1 MARYDFEIIGS
12 FETTETIARGTG
24 VRIRHFLNQT
34 YGRGDWRKRKG
45 IALVRYEDGRMGH
58 AEIHWFE
65 AHGIGRVLQKVIR
78 EID

>member
-1 MARYDFEIIGS
+1 MARYDFEIIG
-12 FETTETIARGTG
+12 EMEGVETIARGTG

-34 YGRGDWRKRKG
+34 YGRGAWRKRKG
-45 IALVRYEDGRMGH
+45 VALVRYANGQMNR
-58 AEIHWFE
+58 AEVHWFE

>member
-1 MARYDFEIIGS
+1 MARYDFEIVG
-12 FETTETIARGTG
+12 ELVAVETIARGTG

-45 IALVRYEDGRMGH
+45 IALIRYADGQMAR

-65 AHGIGRVLQKVIR
+65 AHGIGRVLQKMIR

>member
-1 MARYDFEIIGS
+1 MEAV
-12 FETTETIARGTG
+12 ETIARGTG

-45 IALVRYEDGRMGH
+45 IALVRYEDGRMSRV
-58 AEIHWFE
+58 EVHWFE
-65 AHGIGRVLQKVIR
+65 AHGIGRVLQKVVK

>member
-1 MARYDFEIIGS
+1 MARYDFEIIGN
-12 FETTETIARGTG
+12 FEVAETIARGTS
-24 VRIRHFLNQT
+24 VRIRHFLNRT

-45 IALVRYEDGRMGH
+45 IALVRYADGQVVR

-65 AHGIGRVLQKVIR
+65 AHGIGRVLQKLIR